1 MFMFLLS
8 WKILRSSKSRKINSF
23 SVSIDQHIS
32 RKPHIS
38 FLSKTISKSVEI
50 IAKACFYLSY
60 LLVYLYLTYCNV
72 VWSST
77 NSAKTVFIITFAKA
91 YRVRLITEA
100 HYLENTAPLFRQLKV
115 LDIFSINSF
124 CCYFYVI
131 ESP

>member
-1 MFMFLLS
+1 MFLLS

-32 RKPHIS
+32 RKPHVS
-38 FLSKTISKSVEI
+38 FVSKTISKSVEI
-50 IAKACFYLSY
+50 IAKARFYLSY

-77 NSAKTVFIITFAKA
+77 NSAKTVFIITLAKA
-91 YRVRLITEA
+91 YRVRLITKTR
-100 HYLENTAPLFRQLKV
+100 YLENLFSQLKV

-124 CCYFYVI
+124 SVATFM
-131 ESP
+131 